1 MVLFFFSPRHHKKSI
16 DSFTI
21 VVPHSE
27 VGGGLNDPGHH
38 CADPCVDSG
47 IPRVT
52 ATPSHTY
59 DANLETSLIS
69 SSENVFFLVP
79 PVCVFPPLGQKLAPL
94 SHLCRRPPLRKV
106 PNIEAE
112 KKTFTWCVAAHLK
125 GVHREVK
132 TPHLFPTHIIG
143 YQLHLIKNISSDF
156 YYWSPQPHEDS
167 FLV

>member
-27 VGGGLNDPGHH
+27 VGGGLNDPWHH

-106 PNIEAE
+106 PNVETE

>member
-1 MVLFFFSPRHHKKSI
+1 M
-16 DSFTI
+16 
-21 VVPHSE
+21 
-27 VGGGLNDPGHH
+27 
-38 CADPCVDSG
+38 
-47 IPRVT
+47 
-52 ATPSHTY
+52 
-59 DANLETSLIS
+59 
-69 SSENVFFLVP
+69 
-79 PVCVFPPLGQKLAPL
+79 CVFPPLGQKLAPL

-125 GVHREVK
+125 GVHREVE
-132 TPHLFPTHIIG
+132 TPHLFSTHIIG